1 MAAERDPRASRLEAD
16 PFERSKSPRTHARAR
31 DDGAWRKPHVRV
43 VLANEGGGQPFF
55 RIFGQQPQQRPTI
68 VHTGSI
74 WHFSKIEVQHLSQAT
89 LAFTIALAFMYSGNI
104 WGALASPCCRQ
115 GTFVFGGI
123 VYFLSLAPAFVL
135 HEMAHKVAARHYGC
149 WAEFRA
155 SPSGLRWGVLI
166 AAAFGIVFMAP
177 GAVMVVGNTSRSQ
190 FGKIALA
197 GPITNVALW
206 SLGLGMVLL
215 GVTANPILGEII
227 KPWMWGNA
235 ILGTFNMLPFGPLDG
250 KKILTWSGTIFLVWF
265 VICASLIRFNIVHLP
280 SLL

>member
-16 PFERSKSPRTHARAR
+16 PFDRSKSPRTHARAR

-43 VLANEGGGQPFF
+43 VFANEGGGQPFF
-55 RIFGQQPQQRPTI
+55 RVFGQQPQQRPTK

-89 LAFTIALAFMYSGNI
+89 LAFTIALAFMTTNGI
-104 WGALASPCCRQ
+104 WGALASPCCLQ

>member
-16 PFERSKSPRTHARAR
+16 PFDRSKSPRTHARAR

-55 RIFGQQPQQRPTI
+55 RIFGQQPQQRPTK

-89 LAFTIALAFMYSGNI
+89 LAFTIALAFMTTNGI
-104 WGALASPCCRQ
+104 RGALLFP
-115 GTFVFGGI
+115 GDFLVGGI
-123 VYFLSLAPAFVL
+123 VYFLALAPAFVL

-155 SPSGLRWGVLI
+155 SPTGLRWGVLI

-250 KKILTWSGTIFLVWF
+250 KKIWTWSGTIFLVWF